1 MLWFRSTLPL
11 IMRIVKGKN
20 KTGGHQTKKLI
31 IDPTLDFN
39 KKLNMQ
45 SLNKKYCKRFQKF
58 MILKASKK

>member
-1 MLWFRSTLPL
+1 
-11 IMRIVKGKN
+11 MRIVKGKN
-20 KTGGHQTKKLI
+20 KTGGHQTKNLT